1 MTLLETH
8 LVNEQLTHLHV
19 KLIKYFQVI
28 VLKLLLQMII
38 ILNLEVLVLVLEEIQ
53 VPGFWRKYR
62 SSFGGN
68 TGPSFGGSTGPSF
81 EGFDNNAFFDD
92 NEFVESSPDDEFNDF
107 GVNNNSD
114 FSEIEGDEVDD
125 VAEFGKLVNFE
136 RDNDAQFGGNQI
148 KSSNSGGD
156 AIPHKNQSAENE
168 TFKDLQKEVNSNSQ
182 DFGSKIE
189 EAFEDG
195 KISEKQKNTLY
206 DEKIKNIMDKSK
218 QKKKSWLLKKKNYKE
233 VAKTR
238 KALIANNLANT
249 AIRKG
254 VEDER
259 GFAKFLIDNDYLP
272 AVDDMLKQ
280 VFDKFNE
287 KLNEKLRVNPTKQL
301 HPMFKGAGVK
311 RRTNLNSF
319 ENRLKNQMKARE
331 WPRLSWIK

>member
-1 MTLLETH
+1 MQVGNNNPFSKISLSKLNDTQFGNPFGQRAINPFARE
-8 LVNEQLTHLHV
+8 VN
-19 KLIKYFQVI
+19 QVFSSNCFK
-28 VLKLLLQMII
+28 VTTPDDNNSQFGSTGPSFGG
-38 ILNLEVLVLVLEEIQ
+38 NTG
-53 VPGFWRKYR
+53 PSFGGNTGP
-62 SSFGGN
+62 SFGGN

-218 QKKKSWLLKKKNYKE
+218 QEKEELAAQKKEKLQQE

-287 KLNEKLRVNPTKQL
+287 KLNEKL
-301 HPMFKGAGVK
+301 KGQS
-311 RRTNLNSF
+311 N
-319 ENRLKNQMKARE
+319 
-331 WPRLSWIK
+331 